1 MADSAVIQSS
11 LSAYYRM
18 IQTRV
23 HELAEP
29 LSDEQLW
36 TRPYPYGNS
45 VGNLILHLTGN
56 LNTYIGDQIGG
67 TGYVRDR
74 PLEFTD
80 AGKSK
85 AEILRAFDQT
95 IETVVA
101 TIAKQSDDDWS
112 APFYGQLEAES
123 KTRFS
128 AFLSCAA
135 HAYHHVGQMIY
146 LQRELLGEAL
156 SH

>member
-1 MADSAVIQSS
+1 MADSAVIQGSFS
-11 LSAYYRM
+11 TYYRM

-23 HELAEP
+23 HELVEP
-29 LSDEQLW
+29 LSEEQIW

-56 LNTYIGDQIGG
+56 LSTYIGAQIGG
-67 TGYVRDR
+67 TGYVRNR
-74 PLEFTD
+74 PIEFTD
-80 AGKSK
+80 TGKPK

-95 IETVVA
+95 IETVLA

-112 APFYGQLEAES
+112 APFFGQLEAES

-146 LQRELLGEAL
+146 LQRELLGKTE
-156 SH
+156 

>member
-1 MADSAVIQSS
+1 MADSAVIQGSFS
-11 LSAYYRM
+11 TYYRM

-23 HELAEP
+23 HELVEP
-29 LSDEQLW
+29 LSEEQIW
-36 TRPYPYGNS
+36 KRPYPYGNS

-56 LNTYIGDQIGG
+56 LSYYIGAQIGG
-67 TGYVRDR
+67 TGYVRHR
-74 PLEFTD
+74 PLEFSD
-80 AGKSK
+80 SGKPK

-95 IETVVA
+95 IDTVLA

-112 APFYGQLEAES
+112 APFFGQLEAES

-146 LQRELLGEAL
+146 LQRELLGKTE
-156 SH
+156 

>member
-1 MADSAVIQSS
+1 MADSSVIQAS
-11 LSAYYRM
+11 LSSYYRM
-18 IQTRV
+18 IRTRV

-29 LSDEQLW
+29 LSLEQLW

-56 LNTYIGDQIGG
+56 LSYYIGAQIGS
-67 TGYVRDR
+67 TGYVRYR
-74 PLEFTD
+74 PLEFSDT
-80 AGKSK
+80 GKPNE
-85 AEILRAFDQT
+85 EILRAFDQT
-95 IETVVA
+95 IDTVLA

-112 APFYGQLEAES
+112 APFYGELESEA

-128 AFLSCAA
+128 AFLNCAG

-146 LQRELLGEAL
+146 LQRELLGKTE
-156 SH
+156 

>member
-1 MADSAVIQSS
+1 MADSAVIQAS

-23 HELAEP
+23 HELVEP
-29 LSDEQLW
+29 LSREQLW

-56 LNTYIGDQIGG
+56 LSTYIAAQIGG

-80 AGKSK
+80 AGKPK
-85 AEILRAFDQT
+85 AEILRAFDQ
-95 IETVVA
+95 IIDTVVA

-112 APFYGQLEAES
+112 VPFSGQLEAES

-146 LQRELLGEAL
+146 LQRELLGA
-156 SH
+156 SS

>member
-1 MADSAVIQSS
+1 MADSAVIQTS
-11 LSAYYRM
+11 LTAYYRM

-23 HELAEP
+23 HELAAP
-29 LSDEQLW
+29 LSDKQLW

-56 LNTYIGDQIGG
+56 LNTYIGAQIGT
-67 TGYVRDR
+67 TGYIRDR

-80 AGKSK
+80 AGKPK

-112 APFYGQLEAES
+112 APFFGQLEAES

-135 HAYHHVGQMIY
+135 HAYHPVGQMIY
-146 LQRELLGEAL
+146 LQRELLG
-156 SH
+156 SS

>member
-1 MADSAVIQSS
+1 MADSAVIQASF
-11 LSAYYRM
+11 SAYYRM

-29 LSDEQLW
+29 LSDKQLW

-45 VGNLILHLTGN
+45 IGNLILHLTGN
-56 LNTYIGDQIGG
+56 LSTYIGAQIGG
-67 TGYVRDR
+67 TGYVRNR
-74 PLEFTD
+74 PIEFTD
-80 AGKSK
+80 TGKPK

-95 IETVVA
+95 IETVLT

-112 APFYGQLEAES
+112 APFFGQLEAES

-146 LQRELLGEAL
+146 LQRELLGKTA
-156 SH
+156 